1 MADNRHNRDEA
12 YTLQTP
18 DDHRRYY
25 DQWAQTYEDDFIE
38 AEGYAYSAR
47 IALIARRLRPGFKAR
62 IADIGCGTG
71 VVGRELRMQGFRG
84 PIDGLDISEGMLKK
98 AGEAGI
104 YDQLHCT
111 DLTNPGSFPETRYQF
126 LISTGAFT
134 MGHLGPDT
142 LEEVFGLASRG
153 AFALIGINAVF
164 FEKDGFGAAF
174 KEWEAAG
181 RITPPVWFDTAI
193 YYDLEPIKTHSRIAR
208 IAAFTIT

>member
-71 VVGRELRMQGFRG
+71 VVGRELRMQGFQG

-104 YDQLHCT
+104 YAVSYPH
-111 DLTNPGSFPETRYQF
+111 LTLP
-126 LISTGAFT
+126 
-134 MGHLGPDT
+134 
-142 LEEVFGLASRG
+142 
-153 AFALIGINAVF
+153 
-164 FEKDGFGAAF
+164 
-174 KEWEAAG
+174 
-181 RITPPVWFDTAI
+181 
-193 YYDLEPIKTHSRIAR
+193 
-208 IAAFTIT
+208 TICSV